1 MKKRTKLIRVT
12 AAPALAAALLC
23 GTASLPTAIHADA
36 PAVSIGFPG
45 GQAIKAPMQKPLW
58 TSAVDPGSKAAV
70 TDYGTVLA
78 FSGKKLIALNLAT
91 GKKVF
96 TYGSN
101 LKPSVQYLKGMAY
114 GVGDDGH
121 VYAMNAK
128 TGKELWKSAA
138 GLSDADEPIVIGDTV
153 YVANKQ
159 ALIALD
165 AATGKQRWKSVE
177 DRADTAGKLSLEAEG
192 ILFMSN
198 SISGAYS
205 YSQLKAIDE
214 KTGKTLWKA
223 PFQAEPFAV
232 RDGLVYS
239 EKEQSPFDEVDA
251 DGPPHVTLSVLNVKT
266 GNKVGERVYSWN
278 RTNSSPSA
286 GVAGSMLLSGNDL
299 YLVTEDAI
307 HKYDFGHY
315 DKDGKPLKK
324 WNKPSYPVILT
335 GSVHAGRIYFWNYNT
350 NSISGMKLVDGQEI
364 QWGTDNPPV
373 RTDIYGNGVY
383 IGQSDGVFHGYNLQT
398 TAPAFTVNTGSRNY
412 GPTLRSSNTLIIQA
426 QDNGKLIA
434 VPVPKAL
441 Q

>member
-1 MKKRTKLIRVT
+1 MKKRTKLIRIT

-23 GTASLPTAIHADA
+23 GTASLPTAIHADT

-45 GQAIKAPMQKPLW
+45 GQAIKAPVQKPLW
-58 TSAVDPGSKAAV
+58 TAAVDPGSKAAV
-70 TDYGTVLA
+70 TDDGIVLA

-96 TYGSN
+96 TYGSS
-101 LKPSVQYLKGMAY
+101 LKPSVQCLKGTAY

-121 VYAMNAK
+121 VYAVNAK
-128 TGKELWKSAA
+128 SGKELWKTAA

-159 ALIALD
+159 ALIAWD

-177 DRADTAGKLSLEAEG
+177 DQAWTAGKLSLEAEG
-192 ILFMSN
+192 IVFMSYD
-198 SISGAYS
+198 ISGAYS
-205 YSQLKAIDE
+205 YSQLEAIDK

-223 PFQAEPFAV
+223 RYQAAPFAV

-239 EKEQSPFDEVDA
+239 RREQSLFDEEDA
-251 DGPPHVTLSVLNVKT
+251 NESPHVTLAVLNAKT
-266 GNKVGERVYSWN
+266 GEKVGERIYSWN
-278 RTNSSPSA
+278 HSDRNSSAA
-286 GVAGSMLLSGNDL
+286 GGAGSMLLSGNDL

-307 HKYDFGHY
+307 QKYDFGHY
-315 DKDGKPLKK
+315 ERDGKPVKK
-324 WNKPSYPVILT
+324 WNKPSYPVDLM
-335 GSVHAGRIYFWNYNT
+335 GSVHAGRVYFWNYNT
-350 NSISGMKLVDGQEI
+350 SISGMKLADGQEV
-364 QWGTDNPPV
+364 QWGVDNPVV

-434 VPVPKAL
+434 IPVPKAL